1 VNKVP
6 ACSCQKLCHVICKT
20 STFWLSETSFL
31 CPGLWRQKHGH
42 PLLHWWEW
50 WIGVRG
56 LGRRSETNLPRHGK
70 FDQREVSYIHHYLS
84 VLFSSKIRQSHAV
97 TYQSLLFRSEDW
109 RRRKIGERGRCRSR
123 AGSTGSAFRLLLSS
137 WRSENGSWQAHQY

>member
-56 LGRRSETNLPRHGK
+56 LGRRSETNLARHGK

-84 VLFSSKIRQSHAV
+84 VLFSSKIRQSPAV
-97 TYQSLLFRSEDW
+97 TYQSLCCSGQKIEEDG
-109 RRRKIGERGRCRSR
+109 RLAREDASDRGQD
-123 AGSTGSAFRLLLSS
+123 RLDQPSDCC
-137 WRSENGSWQAHQY
+137 